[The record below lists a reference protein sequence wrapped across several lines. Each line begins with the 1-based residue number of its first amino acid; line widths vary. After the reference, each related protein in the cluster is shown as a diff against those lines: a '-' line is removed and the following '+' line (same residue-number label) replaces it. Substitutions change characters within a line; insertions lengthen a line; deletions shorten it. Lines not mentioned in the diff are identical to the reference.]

1 MPINV
6 IELINSA
13 IVSGDLILTDCTH
26 IEDRNLREY
35 AERLL
40 GATWIIQTELM
51 HFTDFDG
58 FVRAIDRSEGTYA
71 HTPFAMVETN
81 VYLLKKLNQLGKI
94 TITIDQ
100 LEQIDQIVRNV
111 QLIKSELDRVGNAS

>member
-13 IVSGDLILTDCTH
+13 IVSVDLLLTDRTH

-35 AERLL
+35 TERLL
-40 GATWIIQTELM
+40 VATRIIRTEIM

-58 FVRAIDRSEGTYA
+58 FVRAIDRSEGTCA
-71 HTPFAMVETN
+71 HAPFAMVETN

-94 TITIDQ
+94 AITIDQ
-100 LEQIDQIVRNV
+100 LDQIDQIVRNV
-111 QLIKSELDRVGNAS
+111 QFIKSELDRVWNAS